1 MTTKKPAP
9 SKGNRYSDSQKIEAL
24 AALATNNGNITK
36 TARQTGVS
44 RDKLREWQGSEI
56 ATSPEIVTLK
66 AELQDE
72 RRTLMRE
79 VLHAGLH
86 RALALLP
93 TESDLFKVTGLVK
106 VMSELRITEEVADD
120 YSRSASELPAT
131 PGPAVDTSEGRPVY
145 TGN

>member
-1 MTTKKPAP
+1 MTTKKSGEA
-9 SKGNRYSDSQKIEAL
+9 KARRYSDAQKIEAL

-44 RDKLREWQGSEI
+44 RDKLREWQSSEI
-56 ATSPEIVTLK
+56 ASSPEIVTLK
-66 AELQDE
+66 SELQDE

-79 VLHAGLH
+79 VLHAGLN

-93 TESDLFKVTGLVK
+93 NETDLFKVTGLVK

-120 YSRSASELPAT
+120 YSRSAPGVPAT
-131 PGPAVDTSEGRPVY
+131 SGPAPDPGEGRPTY

>member
-1 MTTKKPAP
+1 MTKQPS
-9 SKGNRYSDSQKIEAL
+9 SKGNRYTDAQKIEAL

-36 TARQTGVS
+36 TARQTRIS
-44 RDKLREWQGSEI
+44 RDKLREWLGSEI

-93 TESDLFKVTGLVK
+93 TETDLFKVTGLVK

-120 YSRSASELPAT
+120 YSRSSTGVPAPHGAT
-131 PGPAVDTSEGRPVY
+131 PDPSESRPTY
-145 TGN
+145 PGN